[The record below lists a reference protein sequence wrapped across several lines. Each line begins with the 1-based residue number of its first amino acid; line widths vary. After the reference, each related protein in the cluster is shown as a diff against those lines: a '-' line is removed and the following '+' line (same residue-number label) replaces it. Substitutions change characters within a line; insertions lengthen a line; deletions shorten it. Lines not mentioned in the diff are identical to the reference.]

1 MILIV
6 LVIVI
11 VETIG
16 FVLSS
21 ITNHY
26 NYRRSKMTTTTSSSS
41 TTALHSADSTSIW
54 NAEHGYWTNNQVPG
68 ISLKDFPSPL
78 YIFGYGSLLWKPGTL
93 IKYQSFKCNCYG
105 NNYTNSINI
114 NNLTTFYFSLITKD
128 GGEYLRKEVVIIEEH
143 LTFPD

>member
-26 NYRRSKMTTTTSSSS
+26 NYRRSKMSSIITTTTSSSS
-41 TTALHSADSTSIW
+41 ITALHSADSTSIW

-105 NNYTNSINI
+105 NNYTNSI
-114 NNLTTFYFSLITKD
+114 
-128 GGEYLRKEVVIIEEH
+128 
-143 LTFPD
+143 